1 MFSQNKR
8 KTKMMLYENDNTN
21 DRKGNAFTI
30 KILTNF
36 FSILVEK
43 ISRGKKK
50 NTQTEQT

>member
-30 KILTNF
+30 KILTIF
-36 FSILVEK
+36 FFHSGGK
-43 ISRGKKK
+43 ISREKKN
-50 NTQTEQT
+50 NTQTEQI